1 MKTAIVYYSKHHG
14 NTKKV
19 IDAIAENHEVD
30 LINVSDRNAV
40 TDLTGY
46 DRIGIASGIYYSS
59 FGRPLLNFIRENLP
73 RGKQIFLIY
82 TCGSKKHNRKY
93 TQEIRQI
100 VLDKGSGVFG
110 SYGCYGHDS
119 FGPLKLVGGIRK
131 HHPDETE
138 VNAAVRF
145 YEGLNKTARK

>member
-19 IDAIAENHEVD
+19 IDSIVENHEVE
-30 LINVSDRNAV
+30 LINVTDPNACK
-40 TDLTGY
+40 DLSEY

-59 FGRPLLNFIRENLP
+59 FGRPLLKYIRENLP
-73 RGKQIFLIY
+73 KGKQIFLIY
-82 TCGSKKHNRKY
+82 TCGSKKHSRKY
-93 TQEIRQI
+93 TQEVRQI
-100 VLDKGSGVFG
+100 VLEKGSGIFG

-131 HHPDETE
+131 QHPDDRELS
-138 VNAAVRF
+138 AAVKF
-145 YEGLNKTARK
+145 YDGLMKNAKK